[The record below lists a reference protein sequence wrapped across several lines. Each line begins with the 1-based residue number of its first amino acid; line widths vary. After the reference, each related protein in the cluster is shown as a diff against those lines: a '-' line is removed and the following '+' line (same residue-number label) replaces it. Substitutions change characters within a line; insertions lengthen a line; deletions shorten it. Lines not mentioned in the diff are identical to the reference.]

1 MGLGFDE
8 LLGLGSEFSGQFRVL
23 QEGEESGLEAF
34 RRVDAEGAAEFD
46 HFFGFQGIVISRAEE
61 DGQTHRG
68 RFHGVVDTGGESC
81 TDVGQVR
88 ATVESGEQADGVDK
102 QDP

>member
-34 RRVDAEGAAEFD
+34 CRVDAEGASEFD
-46 HFFGFQGIVISRAEE
+46 HFFGFQGIVVTWAEE
-61 DGQTHRG
+61 DGQAH
-68 RFHGVVDTGGESC
+68 
-81 TDVGQVR
+81 
-88 ATVESGEQADGVDK
+88 
-102 QDP
+102 